1 MEDFFFLKKPSLTHR
16 GTYTDTCPF
25 QNPRHP
31 DKKWRT
37 FFLKKK
43 SLTHR
48 GTYTNTCPFQ
58 NPRHP
63 DTPRTSAPASDP
75 PFPGPPCGPGKKKLR
90 KNSQKSLA
98 YSTITMCNSLQN
110 VMRFFIFIFLLIEG
124 KKWRAFF

>member
-43 SLTHR
+43 IPHTQRDVHR
-48 GTYTNTCPFQ
+48 HLSISKSTASRYTSNFCSSVRPALSWATLW
-58 NPRHP
+58 PR
-63 DTPRTSAPASDP
+63 
-75 PFPGPPCGPGKKKLR
+75 KKK
-90 KNSQKSLA
+90 
-98 YSTITMCNSLQN
+98 
-110 VMRFFIFIFLLIEG
+110 IE
-124 KKWRAFF
+124 KKFSKVIGL